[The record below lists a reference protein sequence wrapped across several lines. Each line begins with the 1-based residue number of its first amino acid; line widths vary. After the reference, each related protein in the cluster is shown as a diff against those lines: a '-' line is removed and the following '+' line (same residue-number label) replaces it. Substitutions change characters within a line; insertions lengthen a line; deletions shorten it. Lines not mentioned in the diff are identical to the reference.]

1 MPTWRSK
8 HRIRLKN
15 RSGNIGKKQKKKRQ
29 KRKRQVPQQFR
40 ISFTLT
46 PLGLFGISRKRPAI
60 SGAQHEGTEWATR
73 TNAESSACHRC
84 HVPLLPHSLAFCSST
99 LRYRLLPTSNLPTR
113 TKLRLVPV
121 VPATRCHQAAQM
133 QKPSLAD
140 LQGRFSMQ
148 HINSVFLFNL
158 KTCYPFPR
166 LCLSGV
172 PTET

>member
-99 LRYRLLPTSNLPTR
+99 LRYRPVIADQQSTYAHQTPSCSRGPCN
-113 TKLRLVPV
+113 KVP
-121 VPATRCHQAAQM
+121 
-133 QKPSLAD
+133 PSGTNAE
-140 LQGRFSMQ
+140 
-148 HINSVFLFNL
+148 
-158 KTCYPFPR
+158 T
-166 LCLSGV
+166 LSG
-172 PTET
+172 